1 MPASLFTPVQSAQR
15 TVLALA
21 TLALITGLAACGGGG
36 GKGGPEAA
44 SAAAAASGPAKA
56 PVQLLVSPEDILT
69 VGQAGAAGRGALI
82 TGAIVPEKRAD
93 VRAEL
98 GAVVQQ
104 VLKENGD
111 AVRRGD
117 VLVKLD
123 ESTVRDSLNA
133 AEESLRAAT
142 LSFEQSERQLQ
153 RVKSLQAQGMV
164 SQQAAED
171 AEVRRN
177 NANSDVL
184 AAKARVVNAR
194 QQLQRTE
201 VRAPFD
207 GVVVERKVSVGDT
220 VQVGRELLKVMDPR
234 TLRLEGRVSA
244 DQLREVRT
252 GQTVRFS
259 LNGYGSQRFEG
270 RVQRVDA
277 VANASTRQVEVVV
290 ALVGEAPTVAGL
302 FAEGEVL
309 TQTEA
314 AQGKLVLPQGA
325 VQALGAKS
333 VVWRLGADNTLQR
346 IEVALG
352 ELDARHGWWPVKS
365 GVQAG
370 DRLLR
375 NPTASLTPGQS
386 FRLGGAG
393 AAVVSA
399 TASGAKAA
407 APAASAASA
416 Q

>member
-1 MPASLFTPVQSAQR
+1 MPASLYTPAPSAQR

-21 TLALITGLAACGGGG
+21 ALLLLGGLAACGGGG
-36 GKGGPEAA
+36 KDGPAAASAATAA
-44 SAAAAASGPAKA
+44 SAAAKA
-56 PVQLLVSPEDILT
+56 PVELLVSPEDILT

-111 AVRRGD
+111 TVQRGD

-234 TLRLEGRVSA
+234 TLRLEGRISA
-244 DQLREVRT
+244 DQLREVRV
-252 GQTVRFS
+252 GQSVRFS
-259 LNGYGSQRFEG
+259 LNGYGAQRFEG

-309 TQTEA
+309 TQAEA

-325 VQALGAKS
+325 VQPLEGKQM
-333 VVWRLGADNTLQR
+333 VWRLGADNKLQR
-346 IEVALG
+346 VEVTLG
-352 ELDARHGWWPVKS
+352 ELDPRHGWWPVKT

-375 NPTASLTPGQS
+375 NPTASLSPGQP

-399 TASGAKAA
+399 PASGAKAGA
-407 APAASAASA
+407 QAASAASA

>member
-1 MPASLFTPVQSAQR
+1 MPASLFTPVLSAQR

-21 TLALITGLAACGGGG
+21 TLMLLGGLVACGGGG
-36 GKGGPEAA
+36 KEGPAAA
-44 SAAAAASGPAKA
+44 SAASAAAKA

-93 VRAEL
+93 VRAEM

-111 AVRRGD
+111 TVRRGD

-153 RVKSLQAQGMV
+153 RVKSLQSQGMV

-244 DQLREVRT
+244 DQLREVRI

-259 LNGYGSQRFEG
+259 LNGYGAQRFEG

-325 VQALGAKS
+325 VQPMGAKS
-333 VVWRLGADNTLQR
+333 VVWRLGADNKLQR
-346 IEVALG
+346 VEVTLG

-375 NPTASLTPGQS
+375 NPTASLSPGQS

-399 TASGAKAA
+399 IASGATAV
-407 APAASAASA
+407 APSASAASA
-416 Q
+416 K

>member
-1 MPASLFTPVQSAQR
+1 ML
-15 TVLALA
+15 LG
-21 TLALITGLAACGGGG
+21 GLVACGGGG
-36 GKGGPEAA
+36 KEGPAAA
-44 SAAAAASGPAKA
+44 SAASAAAKA

-93 VRAEL
+93 VRAEM

-111 AVRRGD
+111 TVRRGD

-153 RVKSLQAQGMV
+153 RVKSLQSQGMV

-244 DQLREVRT
+244 DQLREVRI

-259 LNGYGSQRFEG
+259 LNGYGAQRFEG

-325 VQALGAKS
+325 VQPMGAKS
-333 VVWRLGADNTLQR
+333 VVWRLGADNKLQR
-346 IEVALG
+346 VEVTLG

-375 NPTASLTPGQS
+375 NPTASLSPGQS

-399 TASGAKAA
+399 IASGATAV
-407 APAASAASA
+407 APSASAASA
-416 Q
+416 K

>member
-1 MPASLFTPVQSAQR
+1 MPASLFTPVSSVQR
-15 TVLALA
+15 TALALA
-21 TLALITGLAACGGGG
+21 VLLLVGGLAACGGG
-36 GKGGPEAA
+36 KDGPAAA
-44 SAAAAASGPAKA
+44 SASASAAAKA

-111 AVRRGD
+111 TVRRGD

-399 TASGAKAA
+399 TASGATA
-407 APAASAASA
+407 APQAASAASA

>member
-1 MPASLFTPVQSAQR
+1 MPASLFTPVSSVQR
-15 TVLALA
+15 TALALA
-21 TLALITGLAACGGGG
+21 VLLLVGGLAACGGG
-36 GKGGPEAA
+36 KDGPAAA
-44 SAAAAASGPAKA
+44 SASASAAAKA

-111 AVRRGD
+111 TVRRGD

-259 LNGYGSQRFEG
+259 LNGYGAQRFEG

-325 VQALGAKS
+325 VQAMGAKS

-399 TASGAKAA
+399 TASAATA
-407 APAASAASA
+407 APQAASAASA
-416 Q
+416 K

>member
-1 MPASLFTPVQSAQR
+1 MPASLFTPVSSVQR
-15 TVLALA
+15 TALALA
-21 TLALITGLAACGGGG
+21 VLLLVGGLAACGGG
-36 GKGGPEAA
+36 KDGPAAA
-44 SAAAAASGPAKA
+44 SASASAAAKA

-82 TGAIVPEKRAD
+82 TGAIVPERRAD

-111 AVRRGD
+111 TVRRGD

-259 LNGYGSQRFEG
+259 LNGYGAQRFEG

-325 VQALGAKS
+325 VQAMGAKS

-399 TASGAKAA
+399 TASAATA
-407 APAASAASA
+407 APQAASAASA
-416 Q
+416 K

>member
-1 MPASLFTPVQSAQR
+1 MPASLFTPVSSVQR
-15 TVLALA
+15 TAMALA
-21 TLALITGLAACGGGG
+21 VLLLVGGLAACGGG
-36 GKGGPEAA
+36 KDGPVAA
-44 SAAAAASGPAKA
+44 SAPASAAAKA

-111 AVRRGD
+111 TVRRGD

-244 DQLREVRT
+244 DQLREVRI

-259 LNGYGSQRFEG
+259 LNGYGAQRFEG

-325 VQALGAKS
+325 VQAMGAKS

-399 TASGAKAA
+399 TASAATA
-407 APAASAASA
+407 APQAASAASA
-416 Q
+416 K

>member
-1 MPASLFTPVQSAQR
+1 MPASLFPPVLLAQR

-21 TLALITGLAACGGGG
+21 VLALVGGLVACGGGG
-36 GKGGPEAA
+36 KTGPAAA
-44 SAAAAASGPAKA
+44 SAAASAAAKT

-104 VLKENGD
+104 VFKENGD

-123 ESTVRDSLNA
+123 DATVRDSLNA

-153 RVKSLQAQGMV
+153 RVKSLQSQGMV

-177 NANSDVL
+177 NSNSDVL

-234 TLRLEGRVSA
+234 TLRLEGRISA
-244 DQLREVRT
+244 DQLREVRA
-252 GQTVRFS
+252 GQAVRFS
-259 LNGYGSQRFEG
+259 LNGYGAQRFEG

-325 VQALGAKS
+325 VQPFDGKQ
-333 VVWRLGADNTLQR
+333 VVWRLGANNTLQR
-346 IEVALG
+346 VEVTLG
-352 ELDARHGWWPVKS
+352 ELDTRHGWWPVKT

-375 NPTASLTPGQS
+375 NPTASLSPGQS

-393 AAVVSA
+393 AAVMSA
-399 TASGAKAA
+399 AS
-407 APAASAASA
+407 AASAASA

>member
-1 MPASLFTPVQSAQR
+1 MPASLFTPVSSVQR
-15 TVLALA
+15 TAMALA
-21 TLALITGLAACGGGG
+21 VLLLVGGLAACGGG
-36 GKGGPEAA
+36 KDGPAAA
-44 SAAAAASGPAKA
+44 SAPASAAAKA

-111 AVRRGD
+111 TVRRGD

-244 DQLREVRT
+244 DQLREVRI

-259 LNGYGSQRFEG
+259 LNGYGAQRFEG

-325 VQALGAKS
+325 VQAMGAKS

-399 TASGAKAA
+399 TASAATA
-407 APAASAASA
+407 APQAASAASA
-416 Q
+416 K

>member
-1 MPASLFTPVQSAQR
+1 MPASLFTPVLSAQR

-21 TLALITGLAACGGGG
+21 TLMLLGGLAACGGGG
-36 GKGGPEAA
+36 KEGPAAA
-44 SAAAAASGPAKA
+44 SAATAASAAAKA

-123 ESTVRDSLNA
+123 DATVRDSLNA
-133 AEESLRAAT
+133 AEESMRAAT

-399 TASGAKAA
+399 KASGATA
-407 APAASAASA
+407 APQAASAASA

>member
-1 MPASLFTPVQSAQR
+1 MPAQLYSLLRPAPR
-15 TVLALA
+15 THLALL
-21 TLALITGLAACGGGG
+21 TLAVLVGLSACGG

-44 SAAAAASGPAKA
+44 SASASAAKPA
-56 PVQLLVSPEDILT
+56 VQLLVSPEDILT
-69 VGQAGAAGRGALI
+69 VGQSGAVGRGTLI

-111 AVRRGD
+111 AVRRGE

-123 ESTVRDSLNA
+123 EATVRDSLNA
-133 AEESLRAAT
+133 AEESLRAST

-244 DQLREVRT
+244 DQLRDLRVGQSVRY
-252 GQTVRFS
+252 S
-259 LNGYGSQRFEG
+259 LNGYGTQRFEG

-290 ALVGEAPTVAGL
+290 ALVGDAPTVAGL

-314 AQGKLVLPQGA
+314 AQGKLVLPEGT
-325 VQALGAKS
+325 VQALGGKS
-333 VVWRLGADNTLQR
+333 VVWRLGADSTLQR
-346 IEVALG
+346 VEVQVD
-352 ELDARHGWWPVKS
+352 ELDARHGWWPVKA

-375 NPTASLTPGQS
+375 NPTASLSPGQS

-393 AAVVSA
+393 AAVVKP
-399 TASGAKAA
+399 ASSVAA
-407 APAASAASA
+407 PAPAASAR
-416 Q
+416 